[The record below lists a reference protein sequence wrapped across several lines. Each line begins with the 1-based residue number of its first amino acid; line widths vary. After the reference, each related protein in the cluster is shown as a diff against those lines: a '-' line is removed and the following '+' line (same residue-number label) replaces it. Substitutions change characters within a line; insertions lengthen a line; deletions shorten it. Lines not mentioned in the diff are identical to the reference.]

1 MDEMTSDAWQ
11 RSGSSIIWSPELL
24 EPLITR
30 GHAVP
35 LRTPLEWM
43 EGGFPDEPPGGQLT
57 VLVGGLQTVLET
69 APTPEAA
76 FLWLR
81 GRILPLIRYFQQHWP
96 GVGLV
101 FGMDGPKSLFS
112 LSEADDRVC
121 FGRARDREQK
131 VKVSLGIWNGAA
143 AGPGAYQ
150 LIIPDRREVGGY
162 HVRRVS

>member
-1 MDEMTSDAWQ
+1 MDDMTSDAWQ

-24 EPLITR
+24 EPLIRR

-35 LRTPLEWM
+35 LLTPLEWM
-43 EGGFPDEPPGGQLT
+43 EVGFPEAPPGDEST

-76 FLWLR
+76 FRWLR
-81 GRILPLIRYFQQHWP
+81 ERIMPLIRASQEHWP

-121 FGRARDREQK
+121 FGRAQDRRQK
-131 VKVSLGIWNGAA
+131 VKLTLAIWNGAA

-150 LIIPDRREVGGY
+150 LIVPDKREVGGY